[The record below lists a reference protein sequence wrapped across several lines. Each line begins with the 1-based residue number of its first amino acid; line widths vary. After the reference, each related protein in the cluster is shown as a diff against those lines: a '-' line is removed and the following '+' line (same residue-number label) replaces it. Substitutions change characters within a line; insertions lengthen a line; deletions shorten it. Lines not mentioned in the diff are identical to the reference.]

1 MKRTTDVTTE
11 SCRNHKNRK
20 CAILPKVLGA
30 TGGRSDLCRGIAVSV
45 AMGFRNRQGLPVAL
59 RARVCVSDAV
69 KKLEKG
75 REL

>member
-30 TGGRSDLCRGIAVSV
+30 TGGRSDLCRGIAVSA
-45 AMGFRNRQGLPVAL
+45 AMGFRNRQGPPW
-59 RARVCVSDAV
+59 RCARVCVFLTLLKS
-69 KKLEKG
+69 
-75 REL
+75 